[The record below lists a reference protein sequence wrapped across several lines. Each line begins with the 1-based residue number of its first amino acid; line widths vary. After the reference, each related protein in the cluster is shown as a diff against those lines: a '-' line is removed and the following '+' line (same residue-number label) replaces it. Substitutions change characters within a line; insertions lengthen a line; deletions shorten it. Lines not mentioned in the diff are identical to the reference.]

1 MRKPSPF
8 FFATAEVISVEI
20 CQVPLLDLHWG
31 TAIIVRPKIVMKH
44 FIAGLVICTAATG
57 ALAQGDVYVC
67 VAANGSKEYR
77 NTGETKGCKR
87 LDISSGALIPAPE
100 RKAAPQASVSRPATS
115 PADFPKVDSSTQKAR
130 DSDRR
135 QILLDEMRAE
145 EQKLAAQKKD
155 YNNGEPERNG
165 DERNYAKY
173 QTRVANMKDELSRT
187 EKNIDA
193 LRRELG
199 NQK

>member
-1 MRKPSPF
+1 
-8 FFATAEVISVEI
+8 
-20 CQVPLLDLHWG
+20 
-31 TAIIVRPKIVMKH
+31 MKS
-44 FIAGLVICTAATG
+44 FIAALVLITAATG
-57 ALAQGDVYVC
+57 AMAQGDVYVC
-67 VAANGSKEYR
+67 VGENGVKEYR
-77 NTGETKGCKR
+77 NTGATKGCKR
-87 LDISSGALIPAPE
+87 LDIPTSPVILAPD
-100 RKAAPQASVSRPATS
+100 RKPAPQASSSRPATS

-135 QILLDEMRAE
+135 QILLDEMRTE
-145 EQKLAAQKKD
+145 EQKLTELKKE
-155 YNNGEPERNG
+155 YNGGEPERRG

-173 QTRVANMKDELSRT
+173 QTRVANMKEELSRT